1 MFTSD
6 DRTDKLARLERL
18 RKLGVQRGAHDLS
31 APVTTPSRTVAG
43 ALIETTQP
51 PLSHSP
57 ALPTLPG
64 EAIDTP
70 HGSAWVRTVRY
81 ALAERPDLDAL
92 LHIEPEALAAAGR
105 DGSLAALDP
114 ARAAFIDTE
123 TTGLTPDTGTY
134 TFLIGVGTYELPV
147 RADLR
152 GLRRTEGSH
161 NLEGLGEFVVR
172 QFFMRHPGEERA
184 QLHLLEEAL
193 AHCTG
198 IVSFNGRG
206 FDLPMLQNRFI
217 LARRPFPWI
226 RLPHLD
232 LLPASRRVW
241 RGRLES
247 CRLASLEEHILG
259 VQRSEEDVPGYLI
272 PDIYRQYY
280 LSGVVTDMLVRVFY
294 HNLIDITSMPLLAAR
309 LGQLYQAAGL
319 EERLGSLHPAERAS
333 LARAYVE
340 LGWIAAGERA
350 YHAALAA
357 ALADAQRAQLYRDLG
372 FLLKRLAR
380 WEEAVARWEEWIGA
394 VPGEDVTPYVELAK
408 HHEWHTADLAAARGW
423 TAWAVRIAE
432 GWPPGYGRDA
442 TLLELR
448 HRLARIERKLA
459 GEPVEGS
466 SQD

>member
-1 MFTSD
+1 MPTSD
-6 DRTDKLARLERL
+6 DRTDRLARLERL
-18 RKLGVQRGAHDLS
+18 RKLGVKRGAHDLN
-31 APVTTPSRTVAG
+31 APAPTPDRAVAP
-43 ALIETTQP
+43 APSDTPPP

-57 ALPTLPG
+57 VPATLPG
-64 EAIDTP
+64 EPVDTP
-70 HGSAWVRTVRY
+70 HGPAWVRIVRY
-81 ALAERPDLDAL
+81 PLAARPDLAAL
-92 LHIEPEALAAAGR
+92 LHIESEALAAAGR
-105 DGSLAALDP
+105 DGALAVLDP
-114 ARAAFIDTE
+114 ARAAFVDTE

-134 TFLIGVGTYELPV
+134 TFLIGVGTFERP
-147 RADLR
+147 
-152 GLRRTEGSH
+152 
-161 NLEGLGEFVVR
+161 GETDREHPDTFVVR

-193 AHCTG
+193 ASCTG

-206 FDLPMLQNRFI
+206 FDLPMLQNRFV

-226 RLPHLD
+226 RLPHFD

-247 CRLASLEEHILG
+247 CRLSSLEEHILG

-280 LSGVVTDMLVRVFY
+280 LAGVVTDMLVRVFY

-319 EERLGSLHPAERAS
+319 DERLNALHPAERAS
-333 LARAYVE
+333 LARAYVD

-350 YHAALAA
+350 YHAAIEAA
-357 ALADAQRAQLYRDLG
+357 KADAQRAQLYRDFG
-372 FLLKRLAR
+372 YLLKRLER
-380 WEEAVARWEEWIGA
+380 REEAVALWEEWIGA

-408 HHEWHTADLAAARGW
+408 HHEWYTVDLAAARGW
-423 TAWAVRIAE
+423 TAWAIRIAE
-432 GWPPGYGRDA
+432 GGPPGYAREA
-442 TLLELR
+442 TLDELR

-459 GEPVEGS
+459 GETVDEPS
-466 SQD
+466 PD

>member
-1 MFTSD
+1 
-6 DRTDKLARLERL
+6 
-18 RKLGVQRGAHDLS
+18 
-31 APVTTPSRTVAG
+31 
-43 ALIETTQP
+43 
-51 PLSHSP
+51 
-57 ALPTLPG
+57 
-64 EAIDTP
+64 
-70 HGSAWVRTVRY
+70 VRTFRY
-81 ALAERPDLDAL
+81 SLADRPDLAAL

-134 TFLIGVGTYELPV
+134 TLLIGIGTYELPL
-147 RADLR
+147 RTDPR
-152 GLRRTEGSH
+152 GLGRTEGSH
-161 NLEGLGEFVVR
+161 ALEDAGEFVVH

-184 QLHLLEEAL
+184 QLHLVEEVL

-217 LARRPFPWI
+217 LARRPFSWI
-226 RLPHLD
+226 SLPHLD

-247 CRLASLEEHILG
+247 CRLGSLEEHILG
-259 VQRSEEDVPGYLI
+259 IQRSEEDVPGYLI

-280 LSGVVTDMLVRVFY
+280 LTGVVTDMLVRVFY

-319 EERLGSLHPAERAS
+319 EERLESLHPAERAS
-333 LARAYVE
+333 LARAYVD
-340 LGWIAAGERA
+340 LGWIVAGETAYRA
-350 YHAALAA
+350 AFSAS
-357 ALADAQRAQLYRDLG
+357 LADAQRAQLYRDLG
-372 FLLKRLAR
+372 FLLKRLER
-380 WEEAVARWEEWIGA
+380 REEAVALWEEWIGA

-408 HHEWHTADLAAARGW
+408 HHEWYAVDLAAARGW

-432 GWPPGYGRDA
+432 GWSPGTTRDA

-459 GEPVEGS
+459 GEPVAGS
-466 SQD
+466 SPD

>member
-1 MFTSD
+1 MPTSD

-18 RKLGVQRGAHDLS
+18 RRLGVKRGAHDLNAS
-31 APVTTPSRTVAG
+31 APTPERAVSA
-43 ALIETTQP
+43 APIAISQL

-57 ALPTLPG
+57 THPALPG
-64 EAIDTP
+64 EPIDTP
-70 HGSAWVRTVRY
+70 HGPAWVRTIRY
-81 ALAERPDLDAL
+81 PLVERADLAAL
-92 LHIEPEALAAAGR
+92 LHIEPDALAAAGR
-105 DGSLAALDP
+105 DDALAALDP

-134 TFLIGVGTYELPV
+134 TFLIGVGTFEVPDGTDRYS
-147 RADLR
+147 R
-152 GLRRTEGSH
+152 
-161 NLEGLGEFVVR
+161 GEFVVH

-193 AHCTG
+193 TPCTG

-226 RLPHLD
+226 RLPHFD

-247 CRLASLEEHILG
+247 CRLGSLEAHILG

-294 HNLIDITSMPLLAAR
+294 HNLIDITSMPLLAVR

-319 EERLGSLHPAERAS
+319 EERLDSLHPAERAS
-333 LARAYVE
+333 LARAYVD

-350 YHAALAA
+350 YHAALATA
-357 ALADAQRAQLYRDLG
+357 AADAQRAQLYRDLG
-372 FLLKRLAR
+372 LLLKRLAR
-380 WEEAVARWEEWIGA
+380 REDAVALWEEWIGA
-394 VPGEDVTPYVELAK
+394 VPGQDVTPYVELAK
-408 HHEWHTADLAAARGW
+408 HHEWYTADLTAARGW

-432 GWPPGYGRDA
+432 GWPSGYAREA

-459 GEPVEGS
+459 GETVDEPS
-466 SQD
+466 PD

>member
-1 MFTSD
+1 MPTFD

-18 RKLGVQRGAHDLS
+18 RKLGVQRGAHDLNTPVPTS
-31 APVTTPSRTVAG
+31 ERAAAGAPV
-43 ALIETTQP
+43 ETTQP
-51 PLSHSP
+51 PLSHSSTR
-57 ALPTLPG
+57 PTLPG
-64 EAIDTP
+64 ETIDTP
-70 HGSAWVRTVRY
+70 HGPAWMRTVRY
-81 ALAERPDLDAL
+81 ALAERPDLAAL

-105 DGSLAALDP
+105 DGALAALDP

-134 TFLIGVGTYELPV
+134 TFLIGVGTFELSGE
-147 RADLR
+147 ADRERLDA
-152 GLRRTEGSH
+152 
-161 NLEGLGEFVVR
+161 FVVR

-184 QLHLLEEAL
+184 QLHLVEEAL

-232 LLPASRRVW
+232 LLPASRHVW

-247 CRLASLEEHILG
+247 CRLSSLEEHILG
-259 VQRSEEDVPGYLI
+259 VQRTEEDVPGYLI

-280 LSGVVTDMLVRVFY
+280 LSGVITDMLVRVFY

-309 LGQLYQAAGL
+309 LGQLYQASGL
-319 EERLGSLHPAERAS
+319 EERLNLLHPAERAS
-333 LARAYVE
+333 LARAYVD

-350 YHAALAA
+350 YHAALATA
-357 ALADAQRAQLYRDLG
+357 AADAQRAQLYRDLG

-380 WEEAVARWEEWIGA
+380 REEAVALWEEWIGA

-432 GWPPGYGRDA
+432 GWPPGYERNA
-442 TLLELR
+442 ILIELR

-459 GEPVEGS
+459 GEPVDGS
-466 SQD
+466 SPD

>member
-1 MFTSD
+1 MSTSD
-6 DRTDKLARLERL
+6 DRIDKLARLERL
-18 RKLGVQRGAHDLS
+18 RKLGVKRGPHSLN
-31 APVTTPSRTVAG
+31 APAPTPERAAAG
-43 ALIETTQP
+43 APIQTTQP
-51 PLSHSP
+51 PLAHSP
-57 ALPTLPG
+57 TRPTLPG
-64 EAIDTP
+64 EPVDTP

-81 ALAERPDLDAL
+81 PLAERPDLGAL
-92 LHIEPEALAAAGR
+92 LHIEPEALAAAAR
-105 DGSLAALDP
+105 DGALAALDP

-134 TFLIGVGTYELPV
+134 TFLIGVGTYEQPGET
-147 RADLR
+147 DR
-152 GLRRTEGSH
+152 GHPDT
-161 NLEGLGEFVVR
+161 FVVR

-193 AHCTG
+193 APCTG
-198 IVSFNGRG
+198 LVSFNGRG

-247 CRLASLEEHILG
+247 CRLSSLEEHILG
-259 VQRSEEDVPGYLI
+259 VQRTEEDVPGYLI

-280 LSGVVTDMLVRVFY
+280 LTSTVTDMLVRVFY

-319 EERLGSLHPAERAS
+319 EKRLDSLHPAERAS
-333 LARAYVE
+333 LARAYVD

-350 YHAALAA
+350 YHAALATA
-357 ALADAQRAQLYRDLG
+357 AVDAQRAQLYRDLG
-372 FLLKRLAR
+372 YLLKRLAR
-380 WEEAVARWEEWIGA
+380 REEAVALWEEWIGA

-408 HHEWHTADLAAARGW
+408 HHEWYTADLAAARGW

-432 GWPPGYGRDA
+432 GWPPNYTRDA

-466 SQD
+466 APD

>member
-1 MFTSD
+1 MSTSD
-6 DRTDKLARLERL
+6 DRIDKLARLERL
-18 RKLGVQRGAHDLS
+18 RKLGVKRGAHNLN
-31 APVTTPSRTVAG
+31 APVQTPERTSAAPRIVVA
-43 ALIETTQP
+43 AAPVLP
-51 PLSHSP
+51 PAP
-57 ALPTLPG
+57 AILPG
-64 EAIDTP
+64 EPVDTP
-70 HGSAWVRTVRY
+70 YGLAWVRIVRY
-81 ALAERPDLDAL
+81 PLAERPDLAAL
-92 LHIEPEALAAAGR
+92 LQIEPEALAAAGR
-105 DGSLAALDP
+105 DGALAALEP

-134 TFLIGVGTYELPV
+134 TFLIGVGTFEVPDTPD
-147 RADLR
+147 R
-152 GLRRTEGSH
+152 H
-161 NLEGLGEFVVR
+161 GLGEFVVR

-206 FDLPMLQNRFI
+206 FDLPMLQNRFT

-247 CRLASLEEHILG
+247 CRLASLEEHILD

-309 LGQLYQAAGL
+309 LGQLYHAAGL
-319 EERLGSLHPAERAS
+319 EDRLDSLHPAERAS

-357 ALADAQRAQLYRDLG
+357 ARADAQRAQLYRDLG

-380 WEEAVARWEEWIGA
+380 RVEAVALWEEWIGA

-408 HHEWHTADLAAARGW
+408 HYEWHTADLAAARGW

-432 GWPPGYGRDA
+432 GWPPGDARDA

-459 GEPVEGS
+459 GESVEGS
-466 SQD
+466 SLD

>member
-1 MFTSD
+1 MTTSD

-18 RKLGVQRGAHDLS
+18 RKLGVQRGAHGLNTPAPTPERAVAVAHVETVQTSIAHSS
-31 APVTTPSRTVAG
+31 APAV
-43 ALIETTQP
+43 
-51 PLSHSP
+51 
-57 ALPTLPG
+57 LPG
-64 EAIDTP
+64 EPGDTP
-70 HGSAWVRTVRY
+70 HGPAWVRTVRY
-81 ALAERPDLDAL
+81 SLAERPDLDAL

-105 DGSLAALDP
+105 DSALAALDP

-147 RADLR
+147 RTDLR
-152 GLRRTEGSH
+152 GLRQNEGSH
-161 NLEGLGEFVVR
+161 DLEGLGEFVVR

-184 QLHLLEEAL
+184 QLHLVEEAL

-198 IVSFNGRG
+198 IISFNGRG

-226 RLPHLD
+226 RLPHFD

-241 RGRLES
+241 RDRLES
-247 CRLASLEEHILG
+247 CRLGSLEEHILG

-309 LGQLYQAAGL
+309 LGQLYHAAGL
-319 EERLGSLHPAERAS
+319 EDRMDSLHPAERAS
-333 LARAYVE
+333 LARAYIE

-357 ALADAQRAQLYRDLG
+357 ARADAQRAQLYRDLG

-380 WEEAVARWEEWIGA
+380 REEAVALWEEWIGA
-394 VPGEDVTPYVELAK
+394 VPGEDVTPYIELAK
-408 HHEWHTADLAAARGW
+408 HHEWHIADLAAARGW

-432 GWPPGYGRDA
+432 GWPPGYARDA
-442 TLLELR
+442 TLLELQ
-448 HRLARIERKLA
+448 HRLARIERKL
-459 GEPVEGS
+459 GGGSVEGS
-466 SQD
+466 PPD

>member
-1 MFTSD
+1 MSTSD

-18 RKLGVQRGAHDLS
+18 RKLGVKRGARDLH
-31 APVTTPSRTVAG
+31 APAATPERAVA
-43 ALIETTQP
+43 AAPIETTQP
-51 PLSHSP
+51 PLSHP
-57 ALPTLPG
+57 IALPTLPG
-64 EAIDTP
+64 EPIDTP
-70 HGSAWVRTVRY
+70 HGTTWVRTVRFP
-81 ALAERPDLDAL
+81 LAQRPDLAAL
-92 LHIEPEALAAAGR
+92 LHVEPGVLAAAGR
-105 DGSLAALDP
+105 DGALAALDP

-134 TFLIGVGTYELPV
+134 TFLIGVGTFEWPGET
-147 RADLR
+147 DR
-152 GLRRTEGSH
+152 GHPDT
-161 NLEGLGEFVVR
+161 FVVR

-193 AHCTG
+193 APRTG

-247 CRLASLEEHILG
+247 CRLSSLEEHILG
-259 VQRSEEDVPGYLI
+259 VQRTEEDVPGYLI

-319 EERLGSLHPAERAS
+319 EERLAALHPAERAS
-333 LARAYVE
+333 LARAYVD

-350 YHAALAA
+350 YHAALATA
-357 ALADAQRAQLYRDLG
+357 QADPQRAQLYRDLG
-372 FLLKRLAR
+372 LLLKRLAR
-380 WEEAVARWEEWIGA
+380 REEAAALWEEWIGA

-408 HHEWHTADLAAARGW
+408 HHEWYTTDLAAARGW

-432 GWPPGYGRDA
+432 GWPPGYTREA

-448 HRLARIERKLA
+448 HRLARIEHKLA

-466 SQD
+466 SPD

>member
-1 MFTSD
+1 MPTSD

-18 RKLGVQRGAHDLS
+18 RKLGVKRGAHDLN
-31 APVTTPSRTVAG
+31 APVATPSRTAAG
-43 ALIETTQP
+43 APIGTTQP

-57 ALPTLPG
+57 TLPTLPG
-64 EAIDTP
+64 EPIDTP
-70 HGSAWVRTVRY
+70 HGPAWVCTVRY
-81 ALAERPDLDAL
+81 ALAERPDLAAL
-92 LHIEPEALAAAGR
+92 LQIEPDALAAAGR
-105 DGSLAALDP
+105 DGTLAALDP
-114 ARAAFIDTE
+114 ARAAFLDTE

-134 TFLIGVGTYELPV
+134 TFLIGVGTFELPGETD
-147 RADLR
+147 R
-152 GLRRTEGSH
+152 E
-161 NLEGLGEFVVR
+161 NLGGFVVR

-193 AHCTG
+193 APCTG

-226 RLPHLD
+226 RLPHFD

-247 CRLASLEEHILG
+247 CRLSSLEEHILG

-294 HNLIDITSMPLLAAR
+294 HNLIDITSMPLLAVR
-309 LGQLYQAAGL
+309 LGQLYQASGL
-319 EERLGSLHPAERAS
+319 EERLNLLHPAERAS
-333 LARAYVE
+333 LARAYVD

-350 YHAALAA
+350 YHAAIATAA
-357 ALADAQRAQLYRDLG
+357 ADAQRAQLYRDLG
-372 FLLKRLAR
+372 LLLKRLAR
-380 WEEAVARWEEWIGA
+380 REEAVALWEEWIGA
-394 VPGEDVTPYVELAK
+394 MPGEDVTPYVELAK
-408 HHEWHTADLAAARGW
+408 HHEWQTADLAAARGW

-432 GWPPGYGRDA
+432 GWPPGYAREA

-448 HRLARIERKLA
+448 HRLARVERKLA
-459 GEPVEGS
+459 GETVEEPS
-466 SQD
+466 PD